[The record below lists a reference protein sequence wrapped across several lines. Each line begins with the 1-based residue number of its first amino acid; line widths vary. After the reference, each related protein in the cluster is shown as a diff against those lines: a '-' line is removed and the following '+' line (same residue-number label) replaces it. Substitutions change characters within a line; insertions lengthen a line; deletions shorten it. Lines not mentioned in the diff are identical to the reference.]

1 MNPIPAVAAF
11 LLNRLLTGNDK
22 LTLKTVQAWI
32 DEHSDRDRYGMGY
45 SGNRLSKG
53 PSNGYIEITKTP
65 RSGGFEIRASVY
77 LDPRQGSALSK
88 SWNASKLDAPLE
100 KYFGKDKRVRVKI

>member
-1 MNPIPAVAAF
+1 MNPLALAAIF
-11 LLNRLLTGNDK
+11 VVNKVFTGK
-22 LTLKTVQAWI
+22 SELSLKTLQAWI

-53 PSNGYIEITKTP
+53 PSNGYIEVTK
-65 RSGGFEIRASVY
+65 SGSPGRLEVRASVY
-77 LDPRQGSALSK
+77 LDPKQGSAMSK
-88 SWNASKLDAPLE
+88 SWNVAKLDGPLE